1 MLKFKIQKGD
11 MFYRAL
17 YTVLLSLFCAVA
29 LVFGMTLKQES
40 VSADVQTKEVA
51 ITGVEI
57 RAEVSSAQYYF
68 VLKTNEYGEVPVNTL
83 VENTENYATLLSNV
97 TLYTSE
103 TDETGILASSVCK
116 ADGWKLNLWGSAGIM
131 FPMSAEDYEMY
142 SGSSVYKVSVAKGT
156 VLPCLDMDL
165 IVIEDITF
173 TNDSYGNEANKYSSF
188 FWTKLAVFTSMEVA
202 ITGVQLRADPASD
215 LYYLVLLTNEHAQVS
230 VGLTVSNPDYYA
242 ELLSQVMIY
251 MSETD
256 KTGISAA
263 DVCEMD
269 GWVLNRWGSGG
280 LMLPMTA
287 ENYERYNGTTVY
299 KVSVKAGAILPCGN
313 AELTVIEDVAYTNDG
328 YGEEASKYEAFIW
341 SVYLGDISTVVAEL
355 TGVQLRA
362 APESGIYYF
371 VITSE
376 QYAGVPFGESVPS
389 LPRYN
394 ELLSKVRLYTSEED
408 EVGVLAAEICNSS
421 NWVMN
426 LWDSHGVMFPMTAE
440 NYEKYNGTT
449 VYKIVIEGNT
459 VIPCYGV
466 DLWVDADSVYLNTTY
481 GNEEMKNSGFYWSYI
496 PSKIVNFGE
505 CTLTDINNRSNDL
518 TDTRWLFLFFTE
530 TFEARQDVSGWIKQL
545 NTLDYIEFYPTDD
558 LTQPPISLRDV
569 YRGNT
574 IIKQFD
580 QNTAMTFT
588 IEDEYS
594 GANMYMLV
602 VKAGCQIPYIKNGE
616 YGYRVVT
623 SGKSFINDKY
633 GETGDI
639 FGLYDEMGMPRTYEN
654 WGIWWTAASRVS
666 FQVKGLDNVSYP
678 TLILP
683 AGDVIDLRDYAVE
696 GYKVSLSTAEGDRC
710 IGGYIVP
717 DEGAQLVLTYT
728 VDDGKD
734 EKKENGCQSAVG
746 MNLMPLSIVVA
757 AVLLKKKREG
767 ANDENV

>member
-1 MLKFKIQKGD
+1 MLNFKIQKGD
-11 MFYRAL
+11 MFYRGL
-17 YTVLLSLFCAVA
+17 YTVLLSLFFAVA

-51 ITGVEI
+51 ITGVEL

-188 FWTKLAVFTSMEVA
+188 FWTKLVVFTSMEVA

-230 VGLTVSNPDYYA
+230 VGLTVSNTDYYA

-269 GWVLNRWGSGG
+269 GWVLNRWSSGG
-280 LMLPMTA
+280 LMLPITA

-328 YGEEASKYEAFIW
+328 YGEESSKYEAFAW
-341 SVYLGDISTVVAEL
+341 SIYLGENLTVVAEL

-376 QYAGVPFGESVPS
+376 QYADVPFGESVPS
-389 LPRYN
+389 LPKYN

-496 PSKIVNFGE
+496 PSKIVDFGE
-505 CTLTDINNRSNDL
+505 CTLTGINNRSNDL

-558 LTQPPISLRDV
+558 LTQTPISLRDV
-569 YRGNT
+569 YTGST
-574 IIKQFD
+574 VVKQFD
-580 QNTAMTFT
+580 QSTAMTFT
-588 IEDEYS
+588 IDAQYS
-594 GANMYMLV
+594 GAKMYMLV
-602 VKAGCQIPYIKNGE
+602 VKAGCQIPYIENGE

-654 WGIWWTAASRVS
+654 WGVWWTAVSRVS
-666 FQVKGLDNVSYP
+666 FQVIGLDNVSYP

-683 AGDVIDLRDYAVE
+683 AGDIIDLRDYAVE

-717 DEGAQLVLTYT
+717 NEGAQLVLTYT
-728 VDDGKD
+728 VDDGK
-734 EKKENGCQSAVG
+734 EENEGKGCQAAVG
-746 MNLMPLSIVVA
+746 MNLMPLSIAVA
-757 AVLLKKKREG
+757 AVLLKKKRER
-767 ANDENV
+767 ANDESV

>member
-1 MLKFKIQKGD
+1 MLNFKMRRD
-11 MFYRAL
+11 DTFYRGL
-17 YTVLLSLFCAVA
+17 YTVLISLFCTVA
-29 LVFGMTLKQES
+29 LVFGMTLKLES
-40 VSADVQTKEVA
+40 AAADMQTKEVA
-51 ITGVEI
+51 ITGI
-57 RAEVSSAQYYF
+57 QLRADVASKQYYL
-68 VLKTNEYGEVPVNTL
+68 VLKTNEYGEVPGNSL
-83 VENTENYATLLSNV
+83 VEDTENYATLLSNV

-173 TNDSYGNEANKYSSF
+173 TNDSYGNEANKYGSF
-188 FWTKLAVFTSMEVA
+188 FWTKLVVITSMEVA
-202 ITGVQLRADPASD
+202 ITGVQLRADPAAD

-242 ELLSQVMIY
+242 ELLSQVTIY

-256 KTGISAA
+256 ETGISAA

-269 GWVLNRWGSGG
+269 GWVLNRWSSGG
-280 LMLPMTA
+280 LMLPITA

-313 AELTVIEDVAYTNDG
+313 AELTVMEDAVYTNNG
-328 YGEEASKYEAFIW
+328 YGEESSKYEAFAW
-341 SVYLGDISTVVAEL
+341 SIYLGEDLIVVAEL

-362 APESGIYYF
+362 NPESDLYYF

-376 QYAGVPFGESVPS
+376 QYADVPFGESVPS
-389 LPRYN
+389 LPKYN
-394 ELLSKVRLYTSEED
+394 ELLSKVRLYMSEED

-421 NWVMN
+421 NWVIN

-449 VYKIVIEGNT
+449 VYKIVIETNT
-459 VIPCYGV
+459 VLPGYGV
-466 DLWVDADSVYLNTTY
+466 DLWVGTDSVYLNTTY
-481 GNEEMKNSGFYWSYI
+481 GNEEMKNSGFYWSYM

-505 CTLTDINNRSNDL
+505 CTLTGINNRSDDK
-518 TDTRWLFLFFTE
+518 TETRWLFLFFTE
-530 TFEARQDVSGWIKQL
+530 TFEMMQDVSGWLKQL

-558 LTQPPISLRDV
+558 LTQTPISLKDI
-569 YRGNT
+569 YTGTT
-574 IIKQFD
+574 IVKQFN

-588 IEDEYS
+588 IEEEYS
-594 GANMYMLV
+594 GSKMYMLV
-602 VKAGCQIPYIKNGE
+602 VKAGCQIPYIENGE

-623 SGKSFINDKY
+623 SDKSFINDKY

-654 WGIWWTAASRVS
+654 WGIWWTAVSRVS
-666 FQVKGLDNVSYP
+666 FQVIGLDNVSYP

-734 EKKENGCQSAVG
+734 ENKGKGCQAAVG

-757 AVLLKKKREG
+757 AVLLKKKRGE
-767 ANDENV
+767 A

>member
-1 MLKFKIQKGD
+1 MLNFKIQKGD
-11 MFYRAL
+11 MFYRGL
-17 YTVLLSLFCAVA
+17 YTVLLSLFFAVA

-51 ITGVEI
+51 ITGVEL

-116 ADGWKLNLWGSAGIM
+116 AEGWKLNLWGSAGIM

-188 FWTKLAVFTSMEVA
+188 FWTKLVVFTSMEVA

-230 VGLTVSNPDYYA
+230 VGLTVSNTDYYA

-256 KTGISAA
+256 ETGISAA

-269 GWVLNRWGSGG
+269 GWVLNRWSSGG
-280 LMLPMTA
+280 LMLPITA

-328 YGEEASKYEAFIW
+328 YGEESSKYEAFAW
-341 SVYLGDISTVVAEL
+341 SIYLGENLTVVAEL

-376 QYAGVPFGESVPS
+376 QYADVPFGESVPS
-389 LPRYN
+389 LPKYN

-530 TFEARQDVSGWIKQL
+530 TFEAMQDVSGWIKQL

-558 LTQPPISLRDV
+558 LTQTPISLRDV
-569 YRGNT
+569 YTGST
-574 IIKQFD
+574 VVKQFD
-580 QNTAMTFT
+580 QSTAMTFT
-588 IEDEYS
+588 IDAQYS
-594 GANMYMLV
+594 GAKMYMLV
-602 VKAGCQIPYIKNGE
+602 VKAGCQIPYIENGE

-654 WGIWWTAASRVS
+654 WGVWWTAVSRVS
-666 FQVKGLDNVSYP
+666 FQVIGLDNVSYP

-683 AGDVIDLRDYAVE
+683 AGDIIDLRDYAVE
-696 GYKVSLSTAEGDRC
+696 GYKVSLSTAAGDKC
-710 IGGYIVP
+710 IGGYVVP

-734 EKKENGCQSAVG
+734 VNEGKGCQAAVG
-746 MNLMPLSIVVA
+746 MNLMPLSIA
-757 AVLLKKKREG
+757 ALVVLLKKKREG
-767 ANDENV
+767 ANDESV

>member
-11 MFYRAL
+11 MFYRGL

-51 ITGVEI
+51 ITGVEL

-188 FWTKLAVFTSMEVA
+188 FWTKLVVFTSMEVA

-280 LMLPMTA
+280 LMLPITA

-376 QYAGVPFGESVPS
+376 QYADIPFGESVPS

-545 NTLDYIEFYPTDD
+545 NTLDYIELYPTDD
-558 LTQPPISLRDV
+558 LTQSPISLRDV

-767 ANDENV
+767 ANDESV